1 MHPLVVRDNVPR
13 HHRVQAR
20 VSRRCVGS
28 IAVLVLAEGKK
39 KGKAMQLV
47 MNFQRK
53 LHEMPGTLQF
63 MLRSPLRLPAEQA
76 VARAAAVTD

>member
-20 VSRRCVGS
+20 VSPRSVSPLLGACRGQ
-28 IAVLVLAEGKK
+28 E

-47 MNFQRK
+47 MNFQRT

-76 VARAAAVTD
+76 VARSAAVTD